1 MPAFIPPDRR
11 CGAGRWDAGGECA
24 WLAVLTVLPVRSAW
38 LRSSVDSSGV
48 RVDRVGVR
56 RQGKKRCSSTRSM
69 GRQAQIM
76 ATEAS
81 ACVQTVEVSV
91 PAVGSLAR
99 PAVERVV

>member
-1 MPAFIPPDRR
+1 M
-11 CGAGRWDAGGECA
+11 
-24 WLAVLTVLPVRSAW
+24 LAVRSAW

-48 RVDRVGVR
+48 RVDRDGVR
-56 RQGKKRCSSTRSM
+56 RQGKNRCSRTRSM
-69 GRQAQIM
+69 GRQAQMI

-81 ACVQTVEVSV
+81 AWVQTVEFSV